1 MPAGLGK
8 TIKVAVFASDSYVE
22 KLKEVG
28 TDIFGNDKLLADIKN
43 GKIEFEKLFATP
55 DQMPLLKPLAKIL
68 GPKGL
73 MPN

>member
-55 DQMPLLKPLAKIL
+55 D
-68 GPKGL
+68 
-73 MPN
+73 